1 MKILASES
9 NFYDAELKQGDFAYH
24 SNNKKKRLC
33 FISLHIKL
41 GFCTKEHLEIFS
53 IMWTVPVNAFA
64 KSGLF
69 LRQWLANFTH
79 SGHIGTYKDVIKP
92 DKIKRHSDL

>member
-1 MKILASES
+1 
-9 NFYDAELKQGDFAYH
+9 
-24 SNNKKKRLC
+24 
-33 FISLHIKL
+33 
-41 GFCTKEHLEIFS
+41 
-53 IMWTVPVNAFA
+53 MWTVPVKAFA

-79 SGHIGTYKDVIKP
+79 FGHIGTYKDVIKP